1 MLYFLERKIMFWR
14 CITMRNS
21 KKLKQ
26 KKKEINILIGASAT
40 IIAAFIMRGNQEIV
54 IL

>member
-1 MLYFLERKIMFWR
+1 
-14 CITMRNS
+14 MRNS

-40 IIAAFIMRGNQEIV
+40 IIAAFIMRGKSGNSNIV
-54 IL
+54 KHIDKNCLSF